1 MDMSPIGT
9 LVLQTILIL
18 AATAVLVLSALL
30 LLEALAALLPVKP
43 LTIGSRQPLPSVVIL
58 MPAHDE
64 ALGIRA
70 TLEPILRDLPANYQL
85 VVVAD
90 NCTDPTANFARAAGA
105 TVLERQDPGLR
116 GKGYAMDFGL
126 RTLEAQMAPPPDVVI
141 FLDADCEISQASL
154 DLLVSQAMSTGRPI
168 QAVYLMG
175 SPPKPN
181 PKHLVSAF
189 AFKVK
194 NLVRPLGL
202 SRFGLPSMLTGTGMA
217 FPWQAIRSVNVASG
231 HLVEDMK
238 LGMDLAIAGYP
249 VKFCPQALVTSVL
262 PQQDQASTS
271 QRTRWE
277 HGHMQSL
284 LSYGPELLKNG
295 LVQGRPA
302 LVVLA
307 LDLCIPPLSLLVM
320 LWAGMTTL
328 CLGAGLLTGG
338 WLPFGLAAA
347 AGASIVTAILLSW
360 ARFAQADLPLQQLV
374 SIPLYMLGKVPL
386 YFRFLTKRQQTWE
399 RTERDGKPNEL

>member
-1 MDMSPIGT
+1 MSPIGT
-9 LVLQTILIL
+9 LVLQIILIL
-18 AATAVLVLSALL
+18 AAAAVFALSALL
-30 LLEALAALLPVKP
+30 LIEALAALLPVKP
-43 LTIGSRQPLPSVVIL
+43 LTAGRSILPLPNVVIL

-64 ALGIRA
+64 AIGIRA
-70 TLEPILRDLPANYQL
+70 TLEPILKDLPGHYEL

-90 NCTDPTANFARAAGA
+90 NCTDHTAAIARATGA
-105 TVLERQDPGLR
+105 TVLERQDPNRR

-126 RTLEAQMAPPPDVVI
+126 RTLEAQRAQTPDVVI

-154 DLLVSQAMSTGRPI
+154 DLLVSQAMATGRPI

-175 SPPKPN
+175 SPPKPH

-202 SRFGLPSMLTGTGMA
+202 SRFGLPSMLMGTGMA

-277 HGHMQSL
+277 HGHLQSL

-295 LVQGRPA
+295 LIQGRPG

-320 LWAGMTTL
+320 LWAGISAL
-328 CLGAGLLTGG
+328 SLAAGLLTVG
-338 WLPFGLAAA
+338 WLPLMLAAA
-347 AGASIVTAILLSW
+347 AGGSILMAILLSW
-360 ARFAQADLPLQQLV
+360 ARFARADLPLQQLV

-386 YFRFLTKRQQTWE
+386 YLRFLTKRQQTWE
-399 RTERDGKPNEL
+399 RTERDGKPTEL